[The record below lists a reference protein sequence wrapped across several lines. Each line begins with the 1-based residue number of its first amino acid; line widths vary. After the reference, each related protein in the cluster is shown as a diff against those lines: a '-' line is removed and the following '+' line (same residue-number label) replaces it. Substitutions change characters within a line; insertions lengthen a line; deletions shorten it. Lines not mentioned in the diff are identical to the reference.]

1 MATGFVARFLLPLVR
16 GGRVVLGRPLSRRA
30 VEALSRTVEREGP
43 SDAREDAQALAVA
56 RREALTVIVSAPP
69 LPAMD
74 EATWRLG
81 AAVHNLLVLDHP
93 RLATGPGSEERIARV
108 AEIARAL
115 AALGPPDT
123 LNEALG
129 RHSVVARLPDLVRPD
144 TTVRTHLSRLS
155 YVGRRP
161 PPRVLALPR
170 LRGVR
175 VETVRKNWLR
185 DIGVPPAARPAF
197 LALTEASPLGEALDP
212 LRLDPPFAWG
222 RALSILRFAPLCRV
236 VAGRLVATGLPR
248 VGDVLAEALYRFASA
263 QDETWSIRATP
274 ARLAFAVQF
283 MAHLAWLDHL
293 FASAHRPV
301 AATAGTAGRDLAL
314 LLATARGRRPDLVF
328 PADVSP
334 MSAVGLGF
342 WRYLDVMF
350 QQHGVAKNPRR
361 AVAEDLIAAAAPPAT
376 PQLAGAPPAGDAV

>member
-1 MATGFVARFLLPLVR
+1 MATGFVTRFLLPLVR
-16 GGRVVLGRPLSRRA
+16 GGRVLVGRPLSRRA
-30 VEALSRTVEREGP
+30 VEALARTAPRAGQA
-43 SDAREDAQALAVA
+43 DGREDAEALALA
-56 RREALTVIVSAPP
+56 RREALTGIVPAPP
-69 LPAMD
+69 LPPLD

-81 AAVHNLLVLDHP
+81 AAVHNLLVLEHP
-93 RLATGPGSEERIARV
+93 RLATGAGAEERIARV
-108 AEIARAL
+108 AEIARSL
-115 AALGPPDT
+115 AALGPPKT
-123 LNEALG
+123 LNDALA
-129 RHSVVARLPDLVRPD
+129 RHSLVARLPDLVRPD

-175 VETVRKNWLR
+175 VETVRKSWLR

-248 VGDVLAEALYRFASA
+248 TGDVLAESLYRFASA
-263 QDETWSIRATP
+263 QDETRAIRATP

-283 MAHLAWLDHL
+283 MAHLAWLDHF
-293 FASAHRPV
+293 FASHRREGPD
-301 AATAGTAGRDLAL
+301 ASTTGRDLAL
-314 LLATARGRRPDLVF
+314 LLAMVR
-328 PADVSP
+328 S
-334 MSAVGLGF
+334 M
-342 WRYLDVMF
+342 
-350 QQHGVAKNPRR
+350 
-361 AVAEDLIAAAAPPAT
+361 
-376 PQLAGAPPAGDAV
+376 